1 MSTVESFQ
9 FRIARKH
16 LPEETGND
24 VRTIFTAELL
34 ENGKWRVSFTSRKTQ
49 ELITHDYPER
59 NLLKALADR
68 DWILV
73 DDGDEE

>member
-16 LPEETGND
+16 LEGTIGE
-24 VRTIFTAELL
+24 RTIFTALLL
-34 ENGKWRVSFTSRKTQ
+34 ENGKWRVAFTSKRTQ
-49 ELITHDYPER
+49 ELITQDYPEKH
-59 NLLKALADR
+59 LLKALADR

-73 DDGDEE
+73 NDGDEE